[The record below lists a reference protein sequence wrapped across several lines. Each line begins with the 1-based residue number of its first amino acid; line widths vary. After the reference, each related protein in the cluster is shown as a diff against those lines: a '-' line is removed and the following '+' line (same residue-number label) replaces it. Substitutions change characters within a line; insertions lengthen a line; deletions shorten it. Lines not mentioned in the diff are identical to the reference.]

1 MTDAQLINSAYEA
14 TSKHL
19 FTTLF
24 RAYTTAKTRSDRDQA
39 EKRFQAGVKLD
50 REARDQAK
58 KLV

>member
-1 MTDAQLINSAYEA
+1 MTDAQLIDLAYQA
-14 TSKHL
+14 TVQDL

-24 RAYTTAKTRSDRDQA
+24 RAYTTANTPSDRDQA
-39 EKRFQAGVKLD
+39 EKRFQAGVKLA